1 MVLVQFIVPIKQL
14 FGRLLER
21 AKSGKKVPEVFQV
34 TRAQLPIV
42 RAFAIITYKAHRLA
56 MNEIVVDLQVASIY
70 VPLSRVRRA
79 GDVVILRSSLAR
91 DVELKRLSELN
102 RKRASECASYVFGSY
117 INK

>member
-1 MVLVQFIVPIKQL
+1 MRRV
-14 FGRLLER
+14 
-21 AKSGKKVPEVFQV
+21 GKKVPEVFQV

-42 RAFAIITYKAHRLA
+42 RAFAIITYKAHMLA
-56 MNEIVVDLQVASIY
+56 MNEIVVDLQVPLGTLPVASIY

-79 GDVVILRSSLAR
+79 RDVVILQSCLAR

-102 RKRASECASYVFGSY
+102 RKRERKCASSVFGSY